1 MGLQPLLIQFA
12 TWRFVKEENG
22 ARVSYL
28 LSQGVPRFVFCYPS
42 TPLRAVVSQ
51 ISDFLTVEYRRSIV
65 LMQNRMKAATAAL
78 IVKRQ
83 QAVKQAEMSVKQ
95 AEMSVKQAVMSE
107 KQAEMSVKQ
116 AVRQAEMS
124 VKQAVKKEG
133 AELSV
138 KREGV
143 QPEAEAAKRREVTKS
158 DSTTTAS
165 TTTTTATAV
174 PGSPLKIRVKVK
186 TERPAGKSPVA
197 AVLESPEWN
206 QPDRTDGF
214 PRLCVEPLSWIQ
226 SAPFIPLFNKY
237 AAKAGD
243 KTEKRKSFL
252 DFFFTKKD
260 LEQRVDHFFSFSE
273 RIPELCVI
281 LDVDDGKDKLLRSSA
296 EQDAL
301 RNCLLQGQRSTT
313 EKFTYSMDPLLARKL
328 SEKDCPVTL
337 QTCLFNMMQEKK
349 SEE

>member
-83 QAVKQAEMSVKQ
+83 QAVKQAEL
-95 AEMSVKQAVMSE
+95 SE
-107 KQAEMSVKQ
+107 KQA
-116 AVRQAEMS
+116 

>member
-83 QAVKQAEMSVKQ
+83 QAVKQAEMS
-95 AEMSVKQAVMSE
+95 E
-107 KQAEMSVKQ
+107 
-116 AVRQAEMS
+116 
-124 VKQAVKKEG
+124 KQAVKKEG

-301 RNCLLQGQRSTT
+301 RNCLLQGHRSTT